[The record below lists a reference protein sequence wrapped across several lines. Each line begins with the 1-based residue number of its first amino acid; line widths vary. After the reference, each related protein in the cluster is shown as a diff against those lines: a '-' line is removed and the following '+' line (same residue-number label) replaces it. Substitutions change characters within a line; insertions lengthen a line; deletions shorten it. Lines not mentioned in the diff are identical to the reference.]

1 LRFIPVAPCR
11 VADTRNPAGPF
22 GAPFITGG
30 TSRSFA
36 LPNSSCGIP
45 STAQA
50 FSFNVAVVPHTTALG
65 FLTVWPTG
73 LTQPLVATL
82 NMVTGRIRSNAA
94 IVPAGIGG
102 SVSVFASNDT
112 DVILDINGYFVPA
125 TTAGALA
132 FYPVTPC
139 RLVDTRNG
147 TLLSGPFGAGQ
158 SRTLPILASSCNV
171 PSTAQAYSLNFAVV
185 SPGTSVGYLTAYPTG
200 IMLPTTATLND
211 LTGTIAANAG
221 IVPAGSGGS
230 IDVYATDATQLV
242 VDINGYF
249 ASAGTGGLSL
259 YNLPPCRALDTRQAP
274 GSLPFINEL
283 DVNVLGS
290 GCGGTEAVRAYVFNA
305 TVVPTTTLGF
315 LTLWPQG
322 TPQPLV
328 ATLNALDG
336 DITNNM
342 AIVPTNNTQISAYAT
357 DSTQLILDMFGYFA
371 P

>member
-1 LRFIPVAPCR
+1 
-11 VADTRNPAGPF
+11 
-22 GAPFITGG
+22 
-30 TSRSFA
+30 
-36 LPNSSCGIP
+36 
-45 STAQA
+45 
-50 FSFNVAVVPHTTALG
+50 
-65 FLTVWPTG
+65 
-73 LTQPLVATL
+73 
-82 NMVTGRIRSNAA
+82 
-94 IVPAGIGG
+94 
-102 SVSVFASNDT
+102 
-112 DVILDINGYFVPA
+112 
-125 TTAGALA
+125 
-132 FYPVTPC
+132 
-139 RLVDTRNG
+139 
-147 TLLSGPFGAGQ
+147 
-158 SRTLPILASSCNV
+158 
-171 PSTAQAYSLNFAVV
+171 
-185 SPGTSVGYLTAYPTG
+185 
-200 IMLPTTATLND
+200 
-211 LTGTIAANAG
+211 
-221 IVPAGSGGS
+221 
-230 IDVYATDATQLV
+230 VYATDATQLV

-274 GSLPFINEL
+274 GSLPFIKEL